1 MILNLS
7 AVPGVVKPRFIGS
20 HGFTGTSFIV
30 RVGRKNA
37 GGPVQ
42 EKTDGNAGK
51 GDEEEE
57 EEDDEEV

>member
-37 GGPVQ
+37 RGPVP

-51 GDEEEE
+51 GDEQG
-57 EEDDEEV
+57 DDEEV